1 MIVHN
6 TANMKG
12 FIREAL
18 ITILA
23 ALVIF
28 LGLQETIQSSIVLGS
43 IMEPNFETGQRLIVN
58 KVAYRFDDIKRGD
71 VVILRPPS
79 NSDADYI
86 KRVIAL
92 PGETVEIKDEL
103 VYIDGGPLSEPYILD
118 PPHYTMKQLEVP
130 QGYCFVLGDNRN
142 SSNDSHIWGPL
153 PQDNIVGKVWLSIW
167 PPSDWEV
174 APNYFQN

>member
-1 MIVHN
+1 MR
-6 TANMKG
+6 G

-18 ITILA
+18 TTILL

-28 LGLQETIQSSIVLGS
+28 LGLQVTIQSSIVLGS
-43 IMEPNFETGQRLIVN
+43 SMEPNFETGQRLIVD
-58 KVAYRFDDIKRGD
+58 KVTYRFGDVKRGD

-79 NSDADYI
+79 NSSVDYI

-92 PGETVEIKDEL
+92 PGETVEIKDGL
-103 VYIDGGPLSEPYILD
+103 VYIDGKTLSEPYILD
-118 PPHYTMKQLEVP
+118 PPRYAMKSVDVP

-153 PQDNIVGKVWLSIW
+153 PLDNIGGKVWISIW
-167 PPSDWEV
+167 PPDDWGIT
-174 APNYFQN
+174 PNYFQD